1 VIVVIFH
8 RLGPYHWAR
17 LQAASREYPLLA
29 IELSAE
35 TSEYPW
41 DKVEAEAG
49 FKRVTLFLEGDSR
62 NATPR
67 ELAKRL
73 IACLET
79 HPVKVVAIPGWSDKG
94 GLTALQWCVQHKVP
108 AVVMSEST
116 DWDDRRVLWK
126 ECIKRKLTGMCAS
139 ALVGGKPHRD
149 YMVKLGMPAEQ
160 SFLGYDAVDNGYFSA
175 MAEQSRKR
183 KAENRRNYGLPEHY
197 FLASARFIEKK
208 NLPRLIQAYA
218 LYRQKAESL
227 KPETLKSDN
236 AQSLVSSPVVPWSLV
251 LLGDGELRS
260 SLESQVSS
268 LNLHAHVQM
277 PGFKQYPDLP
287 AYYGLASAF
296 IHASTTEQWGLVVNE
311 AMASGLPVLVSN
323 RCGCAQ
329 DLVQEGVNGYTF
341 DPYNVEQMAELMLK
355 ISSAHEM
362 ACAISPGLA
371 REAAS
376 PLSPGNCP
384 LSAFG
389 ASSARIVSEWGPDRF
404 ANGLKQA
411 ADCALQVGP
420 VEPTLLQRTLLRV
433 LLAR

>member
-208 NLPRLIQAYA
+208 NLRRLIQAYA
-218 LYRQKAESL
+218 RYRQLEQ
-227 KPETLKSDN
+227 TSDLRPPT
-236 AQSLVSSPVVPWSLV
+236 SDLWSLV
-251 LLGDGELRS
+251 LLGDGPLRPDLCRLIS
-260 SLESQVSS
+260 DLSLQ
-268 LNLHAHVQM
+268 HCVQL

-287 AYYGLASAF
+287 AYYGCAQSF

>member
-1 VIVVIFH
+1 
-8 RLGPYHWAR
+8 
-17 LQAASREYPLLA
+17 
-29 IELSAE
+29 
-35 TSEYPW
+35 
-41 DKVEAEAG
+41 
-49 FKRVTLFLEGDSR
+49 
-62 NATPR
+62 
-67 ELAKRL
+67 
-73 IACLET
+73 
-79 HPVKVVAIPGWSDKG
+79 
-94 GLTALQWCVQHKVP
+94 
-108 AVVMSEST
+108 MSEST

-208 NLPRLIQAYA
+208 NLRRLIQAYA
-218 LYRQKAESL
+218 RYRQLEQ
-227 KPETLKSDN
+227 TSDLRPPT
-236 AQSLVSSPVVPWSLV
+236 SDLWSLV
-251 LLGDGELRS
+251 LLGDGPLRPDLCRLIS
-260 SLESQVSS
+260 DLSLQ
-268 LNLHAHVQM
+268 HCVQL

-287 AYYGLASAF
+287 AYYGCAQSF

>member
-108 AVVMSEST
+108 AVVMSGST

-208 NLPRLIQAYA
+208 NLRRLIQAYA
-218 LYRQKAESL
+218 RYRQLEQ
-227 KPETLKSDN
+227 TSDLRPPT
-236 AQSLVSSPVVPWSLV
+236 SDLWSLV
-251 LLGDGELRS
+251 LLGDGPLRPDLCRLIS
-260 SLESQVSS
+260 DLSLQ
-268 LNLHAHVQM
+268 HCVQL

-287 AYYGLASAF
+287 AYYGCAQSF

>member
-1 VIVVIFH
+1 MIVVIFH

-208 NLPRLIQAYA
+208 NLRRLIQAYA
-218 LYRQKAESL
+218 RYRQLEQ
-227 KPETLKSDN
+227 TSDLRPPT
-236 AQSLVSSPVVPWSLV
+236 SDLWSLV
-251 LLGDGELRS
+251 LLGDGPLRPDLCRLIS
-260 SLESQVSS
+260 DLSLQ
-268 LNLHAHVQM
+268 HCVQL

-287 AYYGLASAF
+287 AYYGCAQSF